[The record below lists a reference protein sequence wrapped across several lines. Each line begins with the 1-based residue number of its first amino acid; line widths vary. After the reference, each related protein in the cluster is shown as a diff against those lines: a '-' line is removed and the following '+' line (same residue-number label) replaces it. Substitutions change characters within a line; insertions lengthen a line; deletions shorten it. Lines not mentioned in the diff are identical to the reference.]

1 MQCQETGVSGSQCS
15 REAQEGRDYC
25 WQHPIGS
32 GPTSIPTEEIIRA
45 VRKYKGGIYLAAEDL
60 DISHQQIRDRAQ
72 QNDNLEDLI
81 AREKGMIDDR
91 AELGLVKAI
100 QDGEAWAIKFRLK
113 HAADRGYKKT
123 ERKEVTGAD
132 GGSLEVVFD
141 DTIVESDES

>member
-1 MQCQETGVSGSQCS
+1 MQCQETNASGDQCK
-15 REAQEGRDYC
+15 RDAEEGRDYC
-25 WQHPIGS
+25 WQHPRGE
-32 GPTSIPTEEIIRA
+32 GPTSVPTDEIIAAVEKYRGGLYMAADELGCSRKMIENRA
-45 VRKYKGGIYLAAEDL
+45 KTDDELAM
-60 DISHQQIRDRAQ
+60 I
-72 QNDNLEDLI
+72 I

-132 GGSLEVVFD
+132 GG
-141 DTIVESDES
+141 